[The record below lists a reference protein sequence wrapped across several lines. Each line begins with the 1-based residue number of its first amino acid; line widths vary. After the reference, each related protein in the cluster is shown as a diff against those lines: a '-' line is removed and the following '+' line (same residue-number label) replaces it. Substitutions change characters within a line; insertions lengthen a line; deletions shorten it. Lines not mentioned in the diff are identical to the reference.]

1 MNMTRKAHFLIGR
14 LIYCTFFPVL
24 KIFFSVSNNTR
35 AYGVLEHDDKVLLVK
50 NWIGS
55 GNWSFPGGGGHNGE
69 SFEDT
74 LKREIHEEIGLN
86 IDKKQVKLLF
96 KGTKTRKLGTKK
108 YVIFHVKQNDKPSLL
123 INKLEII
130 DSKWVAKKDLP
141 KFDSKS
147 DDFQRVAQLIK

>member
-14 LIYCTFFPVL
+14 MIYYILFPVL

-35 AYGVLEHDDKVLLVK
+35 AYGVLEHDNKVLLVK

-55 GNWSFPGGGGHNGE
+55 GKWSFPGGGGHDGE

-96 KGTKTRKLGTKK
+96 KGAKTRKLGTKK
-108 YVIFHVKQNDKPSLL
+108 YVIFHVMQKDKPSLL
-123 INKLEII
+123 INKLEIV
-130 DSKWVAKKDLP
+130 DSKWVAKKDLH